1 MVSGTVRRALV
12 KAAKEVMEAEPML
25 VVLDG
30 LIMGLYQKSYLASS
44 HLPMTV
50 QLDPRLSSTAQKY
63 QYANSAACGTMAA
76 SVQQP
81 SMTEQ
86 VPTARLRPAFPAP

>member
-63 QYANSAACGTMAA
+63 QYANPAAYEMAA
-76 SVQQP
+76 LVQQP
-81 SMTEQ
+81 SMSEQ
-86 VPTARLRPAFPAP
+86 VVAARLRPASPAP